1 MAAKLGVT
9 ARLGAEATRRCLLD
23 AADPVVLHV
32 AGHGAYNPQ
41 DPLLSRLEL
50 ADGAVT
56 VEDLLTSGPA
66 PSLLVLSGCV
76 TGISGRRPG
85 DELIGLA
92 QAALRNGTRS
102 LVATLWE
109 TFDESSAVF
118 FEHFYDAL
126 TEGESVSTAI
136 AAGRYALSTDP
147 RGYDH
152 PVDWAPFL
160 LIGDPNQRIVDP
172 DHTPQPEPA
181 ADGCYGHAEAVQ
193 AGPDPD
199 RCLPRPQRARA
210 LRPQTASPA
219 ETARHILDQPAP
231 GQGVW
236 GRRCR

>member
-1 MAAKLGVT
+1 MWS
-9 ARLGAEATRRCLLD
+9 
-23 AADPVVLHV
+23 
-32 AGHGAYNPQ
+32 AYQ
-41 DPLLSRLEL
+41 GGKIL
-50 ADGAVT
+50 AVKFGLRA
-56 VEDLLTSGPA
+56 L
-66 PSLLVLSGCV
+66 LLVLSGCV

-102 LVATLWE
+102 LVATLWA

-172 DHTPQPEPA
+172 DHTPSPSPPPTA
-181 ADGCYGHAEAVQ
+181 ATAAPKPSRPGA
-193 AGPDPD
+193 
-199 RCLPRPQRARA
+199 PRP
-210 LRPQTASPA
+210 
-219 ETARHILDQPAP
+219 
-231 GQGVW
+231 
-236 GRRCR
+236 